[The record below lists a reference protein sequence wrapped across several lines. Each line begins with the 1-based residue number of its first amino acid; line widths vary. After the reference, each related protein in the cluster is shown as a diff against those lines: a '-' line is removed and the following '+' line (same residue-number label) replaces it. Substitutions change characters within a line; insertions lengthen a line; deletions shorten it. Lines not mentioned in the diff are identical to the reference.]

1 MKPQIENLKILNGKE
16 KKEILEM
23 LNNQFGIKEVTG
35 ILLKRGKE
43 RIFLYEGNF
52 DEESLR
58 ALEKITFIER
68 VGVYLGKVEKAGIRL
83 SIEGTQ
89 ILKKGI
95 TKNIVEL
102 NYEEMQTWMMGH
114 ELLKKT
120 PNNGFVIMK
129 YNEDM
134 LGTGKASVEKITNF
148 IPKSR
153 RLRDKTIE
161 K

>member
-23 LNNQFGIKEVTG
+23 LNNQFGIKEVPG

-68 VGVYLGKVEKAGIRL
+68 VGVYWPF
-83 SIEGTQ
+83 
-89 ILKKGI
+89 
-95 TKNIVEL
+95 NISGSL
-102 NYEEMQTWMMGH
+102 FW
-114 ELLKKT
+114 
-120 PNNGFVIMK
+120 
-129 YNEDM
+129 
-134 LGTGKASVEKITNF
+134 SV
-148 IPKSR
+148 SR
-153 RLRDKTIE
+153 IVNVKM
-161 K
+161 